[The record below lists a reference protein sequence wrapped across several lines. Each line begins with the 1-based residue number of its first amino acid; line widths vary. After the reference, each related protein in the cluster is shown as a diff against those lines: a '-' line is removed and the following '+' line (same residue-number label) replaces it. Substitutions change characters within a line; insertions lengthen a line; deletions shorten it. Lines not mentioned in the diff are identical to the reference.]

1 MWVFVDDS
9 GDAGMKLDRG
19 SSRYIVMSACIFRDP
34 LQIEALK
41 TRSEALANH
50 HGQKPEFKYSKTKKK
65 LKHQYFDSMRE
76 LDFSVRIIW
85 ADKATLYSPRLTS
98 DGSSLKAY
106 LIKMLLERNW
116 GTIRNAKVVVDGHD
130 LAAFGVPDQQYLMGL
145 VNKEAPG
152 TIHSVKFDDSSRNR
166 AIQLADMTAGA
177 TYCLLENAKVNPSR
191 HFDTFRHRTWRR
203 NGGTMWNFK

>member
-1 MWVFVDDS
+1 MWVFIDDS
-9 GDAGMKLDRG
+9 GDAGMKIDQG

-34 LQIEALK
+34 LQIEELK
-41 TRSEALANH
+41 AQSDALAEG
-50 HGQKPEFKYSKTKKK
+50 HGQKPEFKYSKTKKR
-65 LKHQYFDSMRE
+65 LKHKYFDSMGG

-85 ADKATLYSPRLTS
+85 ADKATLYSPRLTG

-106 LIKMLLERNW
+106 LIKMLLVRNW
-116 GTIRNAKVVVDGHD
+116 GTIRNAKVVIDGDD

-152 TIHSVKFDDSSRNR
+152 TIHSVKFDDSSRSR

-177 TYCLLENAKVNPSR
+177 TNCFLERLKPNPSR

-203 NGGTMWNFK
+203 NGGTIWNFK